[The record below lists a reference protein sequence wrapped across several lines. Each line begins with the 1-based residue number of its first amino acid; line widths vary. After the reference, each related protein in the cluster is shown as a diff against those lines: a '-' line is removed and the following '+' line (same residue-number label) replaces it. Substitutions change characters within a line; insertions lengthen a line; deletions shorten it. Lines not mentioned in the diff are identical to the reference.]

1 MTISRRDM
9 LKATA
14 AAAMALPL
22 SQCRAPSTPSPKFFT
37 PEEFAL
43 VDELS
48 DMIIPTD
55 AQSGGARAAGVA
67 AYIDDRMAEEFVPD
81 PPSPEGKG
89 GQGVRWRDGLK
100 AVDALSQEL
109 HGTTFLA
116 STPEQRLAVLTRMAA
131 GESDPKTPAERF
143 FKEIK
148 GMTIGV
154 YYTSKIGIHDD
165 QQYKGNVIQPGEYAG
180 LDAT

>member
-22 SQCRAPSTPSPKFFT
+22 SQCGAPTPKFFT

-67 AYIDDRMAEEFVPD
+67 AYIDARFAEAFEKDD
-81 PPSPEGKG
+81 PERFRAGI
-89 GQGVRWRDGLK
+89 K
-100 AVDALSQEL
+100 AIEALSQQM
-109 HGTTFLA
+109 HGKTFMA
-116 STPEQRLAVLTRMAA
+116 ATAEQRLALLTQIAA
-131 GESDPKTPAERF
+131 ASDPKTDAEKF
-143 FKEIK
+143 FRQIK
-148 GMTIGV
+148 GATIGA
-154 YYTSKIGIHDD
+154 YYTSKVGIHDD
-165 QQYKGNVIQPGEYAG
+165 QQYKGNVVQPGDFAG

>member
-22 SQCRAPSTPSPKFFT
+22 SQCRAPSPYSPKFFT

-67 AYIDDRMAEEFVPD
+67 AYIDGRMAEAFEPA
-81 PPSPEGKG
+81 E
-89 GQGVRWRDGLK
+89 GVRWRDGLK
-100 AVDALSQEL
+100 AVEALSQEL
-109 HGTTFLA
+109 NGKPFLA
-116 STPEQRLAVLTRMAA
+116 STPAERLAVLTRLAA

-148 GMTIGV
+148 GATIGA

-165 QQYKGNVIQPGEYAG
+165 QHYKGNVIQAGAYAG
-180 LDAT
+180 LDPA

>member
-1 MTISRRDM
+1 MTISRREM
-9 LKATA
+9 IQATATATA
-14 AAAMALPL
+14 AALALPL
-22 SQCRAPSTPSPKFFT
+22 AGCESRVPTPSPRFFT

-43 VDELS
+43 VDELT

-67 AYIDDRMAEEFVPD
+67 AYIDSRMAEAFEPD
-81 PPSPEGKG
+81 
-89 GQGVRWRDGLK
+89 QGVRWRAGLK
-100 AVDALSQEL
+100 AVEALSQEL

-131 GESDPKTPAERF
+131 GESF

-148 GMTIGV
+148 GATIGA
-154 YYTSKIGIHDD
+154 YYTSKVGIQDD
-165 QQYKGNVIQPGEYAG
+165 QRYKGNVIQPGDYAG
-180 LDAT
+180 LDPT